1 MKESP
6 AMLWNCDVSDRK
18 EVERMVSLYDDDGT
32 RTVEPGMKA
41 ETGELL
47 VRRCCNELGFAID
60 ELIAMDLV
68 DETGVYENPAAAIG
82 TMFAEAAL
90 EHARADAEYFDE
102 DFRMR
107 ATEGIDM
114 WTAARE
120 IAKSV
125 PEAKPAEEEPAQ
137 THGPKH

>member
-1 MKESP
+1 
-6 AMLWNCDVSDRK
+6 
-18 EVERMVSLYDDDGT
+18 
-32 RTVEPGMKA
+32 
-41 ETGELL
+41 
-47 VRRCCNELGFAID
+47 
-60 ELIAMDLV
+60 MDLV

-125 PEAKPAEEEPAQ
+125 PEAKPATFNTDVHARRKSWCSS
-137 THGPKH
+137 GVNRGAAAA